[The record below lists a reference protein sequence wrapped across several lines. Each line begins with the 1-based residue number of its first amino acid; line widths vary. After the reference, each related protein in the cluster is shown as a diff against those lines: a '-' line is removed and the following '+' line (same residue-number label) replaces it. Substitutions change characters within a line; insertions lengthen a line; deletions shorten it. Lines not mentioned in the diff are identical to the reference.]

1 MNTKGKLL
9 TLDDLYNFYST
20 KKKSMNFSADKTG
33 YNLSVQVNGKF
44 EVSKDEN
51 SEGLLYA
58 KVRAFHDLGNRNKSY
73 IDTEI
78 LEQYLPSMKDR
89 PIMADIIEVEDK
101 DGKMVKDFNG
111 HTMTLSEDGEKIIYI
126 EKPVG
131 HFVNPEDFHLE
142 WSDEYQRHFVC
153 ADAVIYEEY
162 TDTCD
167 ILRRRET
174 TDCSVELCIRD
185 MAYDCKTK
193 ELHINNF
200 YVQGCTLL
208 GSHVQPGMA
217 GSKLSL
223 KDFSEE
229 NNSVFS
235 NLSETEEMKEKL
247 IEMQESI
254 NTLLSRFNIDGSQE
268 SNETYGKED
277 VIEVGNEEILV
288 NEEVTETVETVVE
301 NEETTEVVLN
311 EEATEETVEVTETE
325 STEEVTEVEAEES
338 EDPAEDE
345 TPEVVE
351 TEFEETENSNE
362 ETTEVVETEETA
374 EVNETE
380 EVVEVEE
387 TDVKFELIEKS
398 FEVDGR
404 KFSISFELSH
414 SDIAYGLYTLLES
427 YCELDNDWYDI
438 RAVYDDRFVF
448 QGWFTGKIYGQ
459 KYTKDGDTVAL
470 DGERFELF
478 EELLTA
484 TEKAELESMR
494 ANYSSIQTELNTYKL
509 AEEKADKMTVF
520 EDENYAQFLET
531 PEFKELIEAVDTYSK
546 EELEDKANI
555 AFSKLVKKNKTFALE
570 TPAEEKPKATMFAF
584 GRIETKSSFLD
595 GLLGKDKK

>member
-9 TLDDLYNFYST
+9 TLDDLYDFYST
-20 KKKSMNFSADKTG
+20 KKKSMTFSADKTG

-101 DGKMVKDFNG
+101 DGNMVKDFNG

-235 NLSETEEMKEKL
+235 NLSETEEMKTKL

-254 NTLLSRFNIDGSQE
+254 NTLLSRFNIEDSKGS
-268 SNETYGKED
+268 NKIYGKED
-277 VIEVGNEEILV
+277 VVEVEEKDILV
-288 NEEVTETVETVVE
+288 NEEVTETEETVVE
-301 NEETTEVVLN
+301 NEEV
-311 EEATEETVEVTETE
+311 TEETVEVTETE

-351 TEFEETENSNE
+351 TESEESAE
-362 ETTEVVETEETA
+362 ETTEAVEANETEEVT
-374 EVNETE
+374 ETE
-380 EVVEVEE
+380 EVVETSE
-387 TDVKFELIEKS
+387 TEVKFELIEKS
-398 FEVDGR
+398 FQ
-404 KFSISFELSH
+404 LSH
-414 SDIAYGLYTLLES
+414 DDIRTGLYALVRTYED
-427 YCELDNDWYDI
+427 LDNTCYGIIEVFDTYFIMCDWYSMNK
-438 RAVYDDRFVF
+438 Y
-448 QGWFTGKIYGQ
+448 YGQ
-459 KYTKDGDTVAL
+459 KYVVENNTVAF
-470 DGERFELF
+470 DGERYELF
-478 EELLTA
+478 AEFLTT

-494 ANYSSIQTELNTYKL
+494 ANYSSIQTELNTYKA
-509 AEEKADKMTVF
+509 AEEIADKMTVF
-520 EDENYAQFLET
+520 DDENYAQFLET
-531 PEFKELIEAVDTYSK
+531 PEFKELMETVDKYSK

-570 TPAEEKPKATMFAF
+570 TPTEEKPKATMFAF

-595 GLLGKDKK
+595 GLLKK

>member
-1 MNTKGKLL
+1 MNLTNKIL

-20 KKKSMNFSADKTG
+20 KKKSMTFSADKTG

-44 EVSKDEN
+44 EVEEDAN

-73 IDTEI
+73 IDTDV

-101 DGKMVKDFNG
+101 NGNMVKDFNG

-167 ILRRRET
+167 ILRRRES

-208 GSHVQPGMA
+208 GAHVQPGMA
-217 GSKLSL
+217 GSKLQL

-235 NLSETEEMKEKL
+235 NLSETEEMKERL

-254 NTLLSRFNIDGSQE
+254 NTLLSRFNIEDSQE
-268 SNETYGKED
+268 SNETYGKE
-277 VIEVGNEEILV
+277 EQESMNEEIK
-288 NEEVTETVETVVE
+288 VE
-301 NEETTEVVLN
+301 
-311 EEATEETVEVTETE
+311 
-325 STEEVTEVEAEES
+325 EEVTEVEAVEETVETAEENTEAFAEETVEETVEEVTETEEFTEEVAETETDETVEEGTPEVGEES
-338 EDPAEDE
+338 FEE
-345 TPEVVE
+345 TEEVEVVE
-351 TEFEETENSNE
+351 T
-362 ETTEVVETEETA
+362 
-374 EVNETE
+374 NETE

-387 TDVKFELIEKS
+387 VEAITEEVKFELIEKS

-404 KFSISFELSH
+404 KFSVSFELSH
-414 SDIAYGLYTLLES
+414 EDIRYGLYSLLET

-438 RAVYDDRFVF
+438 RCVYDDAFVF
-448 QGWFTGKIYGQ
+448 QGWFTGKIFGQ
-459 KYTKDGDTVAL
+459 KYSKDGDTVAL
-470 DGERFELF
+470 EGERYNLH
-478 EELLTA
+478 EELLTDS
-484 TEKAELESMR
+484 ELAQLADMR
-494 ANYSSIQTELNTYKL
+494 ANYSSIQTELNSYKE
-509 AEEKADKMTVF
+509 AEL
-520 EDENYAQFLET
+520 NAQR
-531 PEFKELIEAVDTYSK
+531 EAVFADEAYAEFIEDAKFVEIKENMHTYSV
-546 EELEDKANI
+546 EELREKCDL
-555 AFSKLVKKNKTFALE
+555 AFAKCVKTKGNFALNHV
-570 TPAEEKPKATMFAF
+570 EEKPKATTVFAF
-584 GRIETKSSFLD
+584 GRMEQKSSFLD
-595 GLLGKDKK
+595 GLLNQKK

>member
-1 MNTKGKLL
+1 MNLTNKIL

-20 KKKSMNFSADKTG
+20 KKKSMTFSADKLG
-33 YNLSVQVNGKF
+33 YNISVQVNGKF

-101 DGKMVKDFNG
+101 DGNMVKDFNG

-301 NEETTEVVLN
+301 DEETTEVVLD

-374 EVNETE
+374 EV
-380 EVVEVEE
+380 EE

-398 FEVDGR
+398 FQ
-404 KFSISFELSH
+404 LSH
-414 SDIAYGLYTLLES
+414 DDIRTGLYALVRTYED
-427 YCELDNDWYDI
+427 LDNTCYGIIEVFDTYFIMCDWYSMNK
-438 RAVYDDRFVF
+438 Y
-448 QGWFTGKIYGQ
+448 YGQ
-459 KYTKDGDTVAL
+459 KYVIENDTVAF
-470 DGERFELF
+470 DGERYELF
-478 EELLTA
+478 VEFLTT

-494 ANYSSIQTELNTYKL
+494 ANYSAIQAELSTYKA
-509 AEEKADKMTVF
+509 AEETADKMTVF
-520 EDENYAQFLET
+520 DDENYAQFLET
-531 PEFKELIEAVDTYSK
+531 PEFKELMETVDKYSK

-570 TPAEEKPKATMFAF
+570 TPTEEKPKATMFAF

-595 GLLGKDKK
+595 GLLKK